1 MSRAAAAGGASRRG
15 VFVTGTGTGVGKTT
29 VARGIARALA
39 RRGVRIAALK
49 PVESGAPEAGA
60 PCSDA
65 EALRRASGWGTLEE
79 VRAYGLAAP
88 VSPHLA
94 AAREGIR
101 IDPGRLD
108 ALLRRAEAGAELVLA
123 EGAGGLLVPLSEDL
137 LYADFIASTG
147 YPVAVVA
154 PNALGAIHA
163 ALATVEASRARG
175 IVVIGVILNGSP
187 GADLDNAA
195 AISRFGRVPILGCF
209 PTIDP
214 PTDDALADAAEASLD
229 LEAVSRP
236 SRPPRSTP

>member
-1 MSRAAAAGGASRRG
+1 MRRAAAAGGAPRRG
-15 VFVTGTGTGVGKTT
+15 VFVTGTGTGVGKTA

-39 RRGVRIAALK
+39 RAGVKVAALK

-101 IDPGRLD
+101 IDPDRLD
-108 ALLRRAEAGAELVLA
+108 ALLRRAEAGAGLVLA
-123 EGAGGLLVPLSEDL
+123 EGAGGLLVPLTDEL

-147 YPVAVVA
+147 YRVVVVA
-154 PNALGAIHA
+154 RDALGAIHA
-163 ALATVEASRARG
+163 TLAALEAARAHG
-175 IVVIGVILNGSP
+175 VGVIGVILNGTP
-187 GADLDNAA
+187 EADFDNAG
-195 AISRFGRVPILGCF
+195 AIARFGRVPILGRF
-209 PTIDP
+209 PTVDP
-214 PTDDALADAAEASLD
+214 PTDDALADAAEAHLD
-229 LEAVSRP
+229 LDAISR
-236 SRPPRSTP
+236 S